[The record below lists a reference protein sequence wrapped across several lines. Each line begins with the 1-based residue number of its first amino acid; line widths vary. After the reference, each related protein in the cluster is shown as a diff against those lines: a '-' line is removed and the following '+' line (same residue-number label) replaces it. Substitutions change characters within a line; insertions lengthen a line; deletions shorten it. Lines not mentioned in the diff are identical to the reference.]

1 MEAGKPTLHESMQF
15 AQELEV
21 IHHDKSGR
29 KIAAVTTTTAS
40 VSDMPVT
47 EEEEEDDF
55 TEEEIKAI
63 NVIRFRQGK
72 LPFNPN
78 FGRFN
83 RNRNISKSIS
93 VRNLA
98 MCKKTARPTSVK
110 QPQWSMPMGS
120 PVKIRPLPPLP
131 TMGPRSTP
139 SLPMMPIEPHGGLYR
154 FGALNALN
162 C

>member
-1 MEAGKPTLHESMQF
+1 MEAGKPTLHESMQY

-29 KIAAVTTTTAS
+29 NIAAVATTTAT

-47 EEEEEDDF
+47 EEEEDDF
-55 TEEEIKAI
+55 TEEELKAI
-63 NVIRFRQGK
+63 NMIRFRQGK

-83 RNRNISKSIS
+83 RNISKSIS

-98 MCKKTARPTSVK
+98 TCKKTARPTSVK

-120 PVKIRPLPPLP
+120 PVKIRPSPPLP
-131 TMGPRSTP
+131 TMGPRSML
-139 SLPMMPIEPHGGLYR
+139 SLPMMPHCGLYCL
-154 FGALNALN
+154 GALNALN